1 MSKAH
6 PHAHMGAHAHADTH
20 TQNTRKHTCGIH
32 AEHHMGSPGAECSCR
47 RSQWFLEEEQRAGK
61 RAKLEQMELV
71 VEDSEHKCSRVGALS
86 LIPLI
91 LLLIL
96 FNNFKV
102 QSASAHR
109 CQLVATFYNDYIQL
123 ITIQRV
129 CALAI
134 QGNIKG
140 NRTSAPV

>member
-6 PHAHMGAHAHADTH
+6 THAHMGARTH
-20 TQNTRKHTCGIH
+20 KIRASTHSAFMLNITWVRL
-32 AEHHMGSPGAECSCR
+32 AR
-47 RSQWFLEEEQRAGK
+47 NVVVRSLVFLEEQRAAK
-61 RAKLEQMELV
+61 RAKLEQMQLV

-86 LIPLI
+86 LISLI

-109 CQLVATFYNDYIQL
+109 CQLVATF
-123 ITIQRV
+123 
-129 CALAI
+129 
-134 QGNIKG
+134 
-140 NRTSAPV
+140 